1 MSGHRLLPLLALALS
16 AVASGCGGEGSDE
29 GKGAS
34 PDRRPAILLVTLDT
48 TRADAVQPEATAVE
62 TPTLAALAE
71 RGLRFTQAYATA
83 PQTLPSHA
91 SMLTGL
97 YPAGHGLHENGRR
110 LAASHPV
117 AAEGLAALGYRTAA
131 FVSGFPLDRQFGL
144 ARGFATYDD
153 AMEGE
158 GLERGAAATT
168 DRALAFLDGAGD
180 GALFLWVH
188 YYDPHDPYAPP
199 EPYASRYADAP
210 YLGEIA
216 HLDAQLGRLLA
227 AFEERFPERPRKVLV
242 AGDHGEGLGDH
253 GEALHGNLLY
263 QGVMR
268 VPLVIAGSGVEAG
281 VRAQPVSVRQVHDT
295 ILGWAR
301 LEPSPGFLAE
311 PPPVVLAEAMTPY
324 LLYAWQ
330 PQVMGVRGTVKAIL
344 SGDLEVYDLA
354 ADPAEARDL
363 AATAR
368 LDTQLRQAV
377 REYPLPSS
385 GGAGPAEP
393 LTETDRQRL
402 ASLGYV
408 PSGSPQ
414 RLRPDAP
421 VPRRMTHLFADLDLG
436 SGLFVRRD
444 YGRAIPVF
452 ERILA
457 ADPGNL
463 TAALRLAV
471 AHSALGEADRAMAWF
486 RRAAEIDP
494 TSLDR
499 KHYLAMHLFSTGADE
514 EAAAL
519 FEAVLAAA
527 PQRLPAL
534 EALARVRQ
542 RQGRPAEAAA
552 LLERVIELRPE
563 PVAELV
569 ALGGLR
575 MEMAQTGAAIAAFER
590 ARGLQGDG
598 FGHHLE
604 LGVLYLAA
612 GRPPD
617 ARDALDRVPPEH
629 PGHAM
634 ALFKRAQVSVLLGEA
649 DRGERIRAA
658 WRTADAITRP
668 MIRREQLFAGYPLE

>member
-1 MSGHRLLPLLALALS
+1 
-16 AVASGCGGEGSDE
+16 V
-29 GKGAS
+29 
-34 PDRRPAILLVTLDT
+34 
-48 TRADAVQPEATAVE
+48 
-62 TPTLAALAE
+62 LAE
-71 RGLRFTQAYATA
+71 KLGSA
-83 PQTLPSHA
+83 
-91 SMLTGL
+91 
-97 YPAGHGLHENGRR
+97 
-110 LAASHPV
+110 
-117 AAEGLAALGYRTAA
+117 GYRTAA
-131 FVSGFPLDRQFGL
+131 FVSAFVLARRFGLDR
-144 ARGFATYDD
+144 GFEVYDD
-153 AMEGE
+153 DLPEGRTE
-158 GLERGAAATT
+158 RTALETT
-168 DRALAFLDGAGD
+168 ERVLAFLEEASERP
-180 GALFLWVH
+180 LLLWVH
-188 YYDPHDPYAPP
+188 YYDPHAPYEPP
-199 EPYASRYADAP
+199 EPFRSRHPDDP
-210 YLGEIA
+210 YLGEVA
-216 HLDAQLGRLLA
+216 AMDAQLGRLLA
-227 AFEERFPERPRKVLV
+227 AFARRAPGPV
-242 AGDHGEGLGDH
+242 ASVVVADHGEGLGDH